1 MALPMVL
8 PAVVLAVILVAAG
21 CAGGQEAGASSS
33 QPQAGASAWQTAS
46 AASGTPQPTSFPGAG
61 DTGTP
66 VSSPQTQ
73 PGSADTATDTATDAA
88 ADAVA
93 GAMMVLLPAPGLML
107 RVPADATTAQT
118 TVYEDGMRQTYYD
131 SASAALTVDVEYYAD
146 GSVSASDVLAS
157 EQEALEKQGVEA
169 STEEVGV
176 EGADK
181 AALLRWESS
190 GPAPWS
196 RESRPGAAAVA
207 GAAVI
212 VDGTQ
217 GYSYGVYVLADS
229 ASASS
234 LEQAEAVLESIVVSP
249 V

>member
-1 MALPMVL
+1 ML
-8 PAVVLAVILVAAG
+8 AVVLVAAG
-21 CAGGQEAGASSS
+21 CSGGQEAGASSS
-33 QPQAGASAWQTAS
+33 RTQAGADASQAAS
-46 AASGTPQPTSFPGAG
+46 AAPGTSQASSPGSGS
-61 DTGTP
+61 TGSST
-66 VSSPQTQ
+66 SPQTQ
-73 PGSADTATDTATDAA
+73 PGPADAATDAA
-88 ADAVA
+88 TN
-93 GAMMVLLPAPGLML
+93 AMMVLLPAPGLML

-118 TVYEDGMRQTYYD
+118 TVYEDGMRQIYYD

-157 EQEALEKQGVEA
+157 QQETLEKQGVEA
-169 STEEVGV
+169 STEEVSV
-176 EGADK
+176 EGADE

-196 RESRPGAAAVA
+196 RESRPGTVAVA

-229 ASASS
+229 TSTSS
-234 LEQAEAVLESIVVSP
+234 LEQAEAVLESVVVSP